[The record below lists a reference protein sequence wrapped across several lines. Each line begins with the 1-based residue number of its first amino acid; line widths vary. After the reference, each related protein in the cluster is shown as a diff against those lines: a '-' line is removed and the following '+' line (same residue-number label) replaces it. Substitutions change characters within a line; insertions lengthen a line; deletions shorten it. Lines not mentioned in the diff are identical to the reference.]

1 MCGRKTGRLL
11 QQLDSNP
18 TAMRSIVPLAHSQ
31 HSGGATE
38 VVNWYELH
46 PPRTKIWISWDQV
59 LTTLPAANKREAAS
73 PACRINVCKLWA
85 AGICLRPLNRYV
97 LATIDASAF
106 SINRSRKSSLRDL
119 GNLFSSVD
127 QAL

>member
-85 AGICLRPLNRYV
+85 AGHLPA
-97 LATIDASAF
+97 AT
-106 SINRSRKSSLRDL
+106 KSLRS
-119 GNLFSSVD
+119 GNDRRKCIFH
-127 QAL
+127 Q